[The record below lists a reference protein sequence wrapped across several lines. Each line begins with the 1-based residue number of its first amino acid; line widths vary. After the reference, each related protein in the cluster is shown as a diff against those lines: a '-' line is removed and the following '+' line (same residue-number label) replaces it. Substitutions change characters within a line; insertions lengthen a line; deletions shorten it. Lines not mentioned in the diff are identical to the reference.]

1 MTKKKI
7 RLLMFP
13 WSMSLVAEL
22 YIGRLLDIIIFTITI
37 YHFLKDVAEFERKEL
52 IKVRIHH
59 ALRTVSTALTVWD
72 SRTGRLFRV
81 TCPCIPYNSFDD
93 CGCIN
98 EYNWYWAA
106 LSCTWKNDSSP
117 KTSELWNCLSLHLES
132 TCCQTK
138 LFIANAEAFSR
149 IVFKQSN
156 SYKSYQVYTVSY
168 VSN

>member
-59 ALRTVSTALTVWD
+59 ALRTVSTALTDRD
-72 SRTGRLFRV
+72 SRTDRPVHATG
-81 TCPCIPYNSFDD
+81 PCIPCNSFDD

-98 EYNWYWAA
+98 EHHWYWAS
-106 LSCTWKNDSSP
+106 LSCTRKNDSSS
-117 KTSELWNCLSLHLES
+117 KTSELWNCLSLHLEP
-132 TCCQTK
+132 TGGQAK
-138 LFIANAEAFSR
+138 LFIANTEAFSR
-149 IVFKQSN
+149 IVLKQSN
-156 SYKSYQVYTVSY
+156 S
-168 VSN
+168 